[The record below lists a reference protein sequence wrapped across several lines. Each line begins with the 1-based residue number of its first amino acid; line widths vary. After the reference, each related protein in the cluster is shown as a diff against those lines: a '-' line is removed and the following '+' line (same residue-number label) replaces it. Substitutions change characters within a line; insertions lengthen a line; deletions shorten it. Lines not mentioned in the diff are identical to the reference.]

1 MAGGRLPKGKL
12 LKVVFFLVM
21 LLAAFFV
28 VLFVTSIAYRVPSSA
43 MEPTFHCADPGSGC
57 EADRMDRVLVS
68 RFTYRFRDPR
78 RGDVA
83 AFHVS
88 ASVAAACGR
97 VAERGAVY
105 LKRVVALPGERWRE
119 QNGFIYVNG
128 KRLDE
133 PYVER
138 ERRDQET
145 IPERT
150 VPKDEYVML
159 GDNRSSSC
167 DSRRWGTVPRG
178 DLIGPVYAVYW
189 PPGRIGFK

>member
-1 MAGGRLPKGKL
+1 MIVGNRAPERLQL
-12 LKVVFFLVM
+12 R
-21 LLAAFFV
+21 A
-28 VLFVTSIAYRVPSSA
+28 
-43 MEPTFHCADPGSGC
+43 
-57 EADRMDRVLVS
+57 
-68 RFTYRFRDPR
+68 FRDPR

-88 ASVAAACGR
+88 ASVAAACGS

-119 QNGFIYVNG
+119 QDGFIYVNG

>member
-1 MAGGRLPKGKL
+1 MAGGRLPQGKL
-12 LKVVFFLVM
+12 LKALFFVVMVVVSL
-21 LLAAFFV
+21 FV

-83 AFHVS
+83 AFHVPS
-88 ASVAAACGR
+88 AVTAACG
-97 VAERGAVY
+97 GIGGSAVY
-105 LKRVVALPGERWRE
+105 LKRVIALPGERWRE
-119 QNGFIYVNG
+119 QNGFIYING
-128 KRLDE
+128 TKLDE
-133 PYVER
+133 PYVTPD
-138 ERRDQET
+138 RRDEET
-145 IPERT
+145 IPERK
-150 VPKDEYVML
+150 VPKDEYVLL

-167 DSRRWGTVPRG
+167 DSRRWGTVPRD

-189 PPGRIGFK
+189 PLGRLGFK